1 MHSEGLYFA
10 FSKKNKFFNTSH
22 VFADTS
28 VLSKLPFRD
37 EAMFNKHLVKE
48 NEALREELH
57 ILKQVRDGLRDEMI
71 FLRLNARGEI
81 EAVNEMFEREL
92 GYSSSQVKGHRLFE
106 FVPEIARNTPHFK
119 KLKEAFDKRVHYCGA
134 IEFVRENGE
143 EAWLRGVVE
152 PIFDIKGNIHKFSV
166 NLNDLTRTIAKSKE
180 HEDLVAALHKS
191 NAAIEFDL
199 NGNIQEANDAFLKT
213 VKYKL
218 NDVKGKHHRIFC
230 EPEYANSSEYKSFWE
245 RLARGEF
252 VAGRFER
259 VDAYGNKIW
268 LEATY
273 NPICDSH
280 GRMYKV
286 VKLAT
291 DITEQVAKENAVSSA
306 ADIAYRSSH
315 TTDQIATRG
324 QEVVNALLSE
334 MSSLSQQMD
343 RAKEGINALDA
354 QSQQIATIIGS
365 ISAIAEQTNLLALNA
380 AIEAARAGDQGRG
393 FAVVADEVRQLASR
407 TTEATEEI
415 INVVKHNQALATEAV
430 NLVNVG
436 DEKARS
442 GLNYATEAGE
452 VINQIQDGAKEVVDA
467 VGQFSSRLSH

>member
-1 MHSEGLYFA
+1 
-10 FSKKNKFFNTSH
+10 
-22 VFADTS
+22 
-28 VLSKLPFRD
+28 
-37 EAMFNKHLVKE
+37 MFNKHLVKE

-57 ILKQVRDGLRDEMI
+57 ILKQVREGLREEMI
-71 FLRLNARGEI
+71 FLNLNERGEI
-81 EAVNEMFEREL
+81 KAVNEVFEKEL
-92 GYSSSQVKGHRLFE
+92 GYSLSQVKGHRFFE
-106 FVPEIARNTPHFK
+106 FVPEIARSTPHFK
-119 KLKEAFDKRVHYCGA
+119 KLKDSIEQRVHYWGA
-134 IEFVRENGE
+134 IEFLRENGE

-152 PIFDIKGNIHKFSV
+152 PIFDGKGNIHKFSV
-166 NLNDLTRTIAKSKE
+166 NLNDLTRTIANSKE

-191 NAAIEFDL
+191 NAVIEFDL
-199 NGNIQEANDAFLKT
+199 NGNIQDANETFLKA
-213 VKYKL
+213 VKYSL
-218 NDVKGKHHRIFC
+218 NDVKGQHHRIFC
-230 EPEYANSSEYKSFWE
+230 DTEYANSREYKTFWE
-245 RLARGEF
+245 RLTQGEF

-259 VDAYGNKIW
+259 LDAHGNTIW

-291 DITEQVAKENAVSSA
+291 DITEQVARENAVSSA
-306 ADIAYRSSH
+306 ADIAYRSSN

-324 QEVVNALLSE
+324 KEVISELLSE

-415 INVVKHNQALATEAV
+415 INVVKHNQTLATDAV
-430 NLVNVG
+430 NLVNEG
-436 DEKARS
+436 DEKAQS
-442 GLNYATEAGE
+442 GLNYAREAGE
-452 VINQIQDGAKEVVDA
+452 VIEQIQDGAKEVVDA
-467 VGQFSSRLSH
+467 VGQFSSRLGS

>member
-1 MHSEGLYFA
+1 
-10 FSKKNKFFNTSH
+10 
-22 VFADTS
+22 
-28 VLSKLPFRD
+28 
-37 EAMFNKHLVKE
+37 MFNKHLVKE

-57 ILKQVRDGLRDEMI
+57 ILKQVRDGLREEMI
-71 FLRLNARGEI
+71 FLNLNERGEI
-81 EAVNEMFEREL
+81 EAVNEVFEKEL
-92 GYSSSQVKGHRLFE
+92 GYSLSQVKGHRFFE
-106 FVPEIARNTPHFK
+106 FVPEIARSTPHFK
-119 KLKEAFDKRVHYCGA
+119 KLKDSIEQRVHYWGA
-134 IEFVRENGE
+134 IEFLRENGE

-152 PIFDIKGNIHKFSV
+152 PIFDGKGNIHKFSV
-166 NLNDLTRTIAKSKE
+166 NLNDLTRTIANSKE

-191 NAAIEFDL
+191 NAVIEFDL
-199 NGNIQEANDAFLKT
+199 NGNIQDANEAFLKA
-213 VKYKL
+213 VKYSL
-218 NDVKGKHHRIFC
+218 NDIKGQHHRIFC
-230 EPEYANSSEYKSFWE
+230 DTEYANSREYKTFWE
-245 RLARGEF
+245 RLTQGEF

-259 VDAYGNKIW
+259 LDAHGNTIW

-291 DITEQVAKENAVSSA
+291 DITEQVARENAVSSA
-306 ADIAYRSSH
+306 ADIAYRSSN

-324 QEVVNALLSE
+324 KEVISELLSE

-415 INVVKHNQALATEAV
+415 INVVKHNQTLATDAV
-430 NLVNVG
+430 NLVNEG
-436 DEKARS
+436 DEKAQS
-442 GLNYATEAGE
+442 GLNYAREAGE
-452 VINQIQDGAKEVVDA
+452 VIEQIQDGAKEVVDA
-467 VGQFSSRLSH
+467 VGQFSSRLGS

>member
-1 MHSEGLYFA
+1 
-10 FSKKNKFFNTSH
+10 
-22 VFADTS
+22 
-28 VLSKLPFRD
+28 
-37 EAMFNKHLVKE
+37 MFNRHLIKE

-57 ILKQVRDGLRDEMI
+57 ILKQVRDGLREEMI
-71 FLRLNARGEI
+71 FLRLNERGEI
-81 EAVNEMFEREL
+81 DEVNEMFEKEL
-92 GYSSSQVKGHRLFE
+92 GYTFSQVKGHPFFE
-106 FVPEIARNTPHFK
+106 FVPQIARNTPHFK
-119 KLKEAFDKRVHYCGA
+119 KLKGAIDNRIHYWGA
-134 IEFVRENGE
+134 IEFLRENGE

-152 PIFDIKGNIHKFSV
+152 PIFDSKGRIHKYSV

-199 NGNIQEANDAFLKT
+199 NGIIQDANEAFLQT
-213 VKYKL
+213 VKYNLK
-218 NDVKGKHHRIFC
+218 DIKGKHHRIFC
-230 EPEYANSSEYKSFWE
+230 DTEYANSIEYKQFWD

-259 VDAYGNKIW
+259 FDAHGNSFW

-291 DITEQVAKENAVSSA
+291 DITEQVARENAISTA
-306 ADIAYRSSH
+306 ADIAYRSSNN
-315 TTDQIATRG
+315 TDQIASRG
-324 QEVVNALLSE
+324 TEVIKELLSE

-365 ISAIAEQTNLLALNA
+365 ISSIAEQTNLLALNA

-415 INVVKHNQALATEAV
+415 INVVKHNQSLASDAV
-430 NLVNVG
+430 NLVNEG
-436 DEKARS
+436 DEKAQS
-442 GLNYATEAGE
+442 GLNYAREAGE
-452 VINQIQDGAKEVVDA
+452 VIEQIQDGAKEVVDA
-467 VGQFSSRLSH
+467 VGQFSNQLST

>member
-1 MHSEGLYFA
+1 
-10 FSKKNKFFNTSH
+10 
-22 VFADTS
+22 
-28 VLSKLPFRD
+28 
-37 EAMFNKHLVKE
+37 
-48 NEALREELH
+48 
-57 ILKQVRDGLRDEMI
+57 MI
-71 FLRLNARGEI
+71 FLRLNERGEI
-81 EAVNEMFEREL
+81 DDVNEMFQREL
-92 GYSSSQVKGHRLFE
+92 GYSLSQVKGHRFFE
-106 FVPEIARNTPHFK
+106 FVPEIARNTPHYK
-119 KLKEAFDKRVHYCGA
+119 KLKKSIEQRVHYWGA

-152 PIFDIKGNIHKFSV
+152 PIFDINGNIHKFSV

-199 NGNIQEANDAFLKT
+199 NGNIQDANEAFLKT
-213 VKYKL
+213 VKYSL
-218 NDVKGKHHRIFC
+218 NDIKGKHHRIFC
-230 EPEYANSSEYKSFWE
+230 DTEYANSREYKLFWE
-245 RLARGEF
+245 RLAQGEF

-259 VDAYGNKIW
+259 FDANGNSIW

-291 DITEQVAKENAVSSA
+291 DITEQVARESAVSSA
-306 ADIAYRSSH
+306 ADIAYRSSN
-315 TTDQIATRG
+315 TTDQIASRG
-324 QEVVNALLSE
+324 KDVISELLSE

-415 INVVKHNQALATEAV
+415 INVVKHNQTLATDAV
-430 NLVNVG
+430 NLVNEG
-436 DEKARS
+436 DEKAQS
-442 GLNYATEAGE
+442 GLNYAREAGE
-452 VINQIQDGAKEVVDA
+452 VIEQIQDGAKEVVDA
-467 VGQFSSRLSH
+467 VGQFTSRLGN

>member
-1 MHSEGLYFA
+1 
-10 FSKKNKFFNTSH
+10 
-22 VFADTS
+22 
-28 VLSKLPFRD
+28 
-37 EAMFNKHLVKE
+37 MFNKHLVKE

-57 ILKQVRDGLRDEMI
+57 ILKQVRDGLREEMI
-71 FLRLNARGEI
+71 FLNLNERGEI
-81 EAVNEMFEREL
+81 EAVNEMFEKEL
-92 GYSSSQVKGHRLFE
+92 GYSLSQVKGHRFFE

-119 KLKEAFDKRVHYCGA
+119 KLKDSIEQRVHYWGA
-134 IEFVRENGE
+134 IEFLRENGE

-152 PIFDIKGNIHKFSV
+152 PIFDGKGNIHKFSV
-166 NLNDLTRTIAKSKE
+166 NLNDLTRTIANSKE

-199 NGNIQEANDAFLKT
+199 NGNIQDANEAFLKT
-213 VKYKL
+213 VKYSL
-218 NDVKGKHHRIFC
+218 NDIKGQHHRIFC
-230 EPEYANSSEYKSFWE
+230 DTEYANSREYKTFWE
-245 RLARGEF
+245 RLAQGEF

-259 VDAYGNKIW
+259 FDAHGNTIW

-291 DITEQVAKENAVSSA
+291 DITEQVARENAVSSA
-306 ADIAYRSSH
+306 ADI
-315 TTDQIATRG
+315 
-324 QEVVNALLSE
+324 SE

-415 INVVKHNQALATEAV
+415 INVVKHNQTLATDAV
-430 NLVNVG
+430 NLVNEG
-436 DEKARS
+436 DEKAQS
-442 GLNYATEAGE
+442 GLNYAREAGE
-452 VINQIQDGAKEVVDA
+452 VIEQIQDGAKEVVDA
-467 VGQFSSRLSH
+467 VGQFSSRLGS

>member
-1 MHSEGLYFA
+1 
-10 FSKKNKFFNTSH
+10 
-22 VFADTS
+22 
-28 VLSKLPFRD
+28 
-37 EAMFNKHLVKE
+37 MFNKHLVKE
-48 NEALREELH
+48 NEALREELY
-57 ILKQVRDGLRDEMI
+57 ILKQVREGLREEMI
-71 FLRLNARGEI
+71 FLNLNERGEI
-81 EAVNEMFEREL
+81 KAVNEVFEKEL
-92 GYSSSQVKGHRLFE
+92 GYSLSQVKGHRFFE
-106 FVPEIARNTPHFK
+106 FVPEIARSTPHFK
-119 KLKEAFDKRVHYCGA
+119 KLKDSIEQRVHYWGA
-134 IEFVRENGE
+134 IEFLRENGE
-143 EAWLRGVVE
+143 EAWLRGIVE
-152 PIFDIKGNIHKFSV
+152 PIFDGKGNIHKFSV
-166 NLNDLTRTIAKSKE
+166 NLNDLTRTIANSKE

-191 NAAIEFDL
+191 NAVIEFDL
-199 NGNIQEANDAFLKT
+199 NGNIQDANEAFLKA
-213 VKYKL
+213 VKYRL
-218 NDVKGKHHRIFC
+218 NDIKGQHHRIFC
-230 EPEYANSSEYKSFWE
+230 DTEYANSREYKTFWE
-245 RLARGEF
+245 RLTQGEF

-259 VDAYGNKIW
+259 LDAHGNTIW

-291 DITEQVAKENAVSSA
+291 DITEQVARENAVSSA
-306 ADIAYRSSH
+306 ADIAYRSSN

-324 QEVVNALLSE
+324 KEVISELLSE

-415 INVVKHNQALATEAV
+415 INVVKHNQTLATDAV
-430 NLVNVG
+430 NLVNEG
-436 DEKARS
+436 DEKAQS
-442 GLNYATEAGE
+442 GLNYAREAGE
-452 VINQIQDGAKEVVDA
+452 VIEQIQDGAKEVVDA
-467 VGQFSSRLSH
+467 VGQFSSRLGS

>member
-1 MHSEGLYFA
+1 
-10 FSKKNKFFNTSH
+10 
-22 VFADTS
+22 
-28 VLSKLPFRD
+28 
-37 EAMFNKHLVKE
+37 MFNKHLVKE
-48 NEALREELH
+48 NEALREELY
-57 ILKQVRDGLRDEMI
+57 ILKQVREGLREEMI
-71 FLRLNARGEI
+71 FLNLNERGEI
-81 EAVNEMFEREL
+81 KAVNEVFEKEL
-92 GYSSSQVKGHRLFE
+92 GYSLSQVKGHRFFE
-106 FVPEIARNTPHFK
+106 FVPEIARSTPHFK
-119 KLKEAFDKRVHYCGA
+119 KLKDSIEQRVHYWGA
-134 IEFVRENGE
+134 IEFLRENGE

-152 PIFDIKGNIHKFSV
+152 PIFDGKGNIHKFSV
-166 NLNDLTRTIAKSKE
+166 NLNDLTRTIANSKE

-191 NAAIEFDL
+191 NAVIEFDL
-199 NGNIQEANDAFLKT
+199 NGNIQDANEAFLKA
-213 VKYKL
+213 VKYSL
-218 NDVKGKHHRIFC
+218 NDIKGQHHRIFC
-230 EPEYANSSEYKSFWE
+230 DTEYANSREYKTFWE
-245 RLARGEF
+245 RLTQGEF

-259 VDAYGNKIW
+259 LDAHGNTIW

-291 DITEQVAKENAVSSA
+291 DITEQVARENAVSSA
-306 ADIAYRSSH
+306 ADIAYRSSN

-324 QEVVNALLSE
+324 KEVISELLSE

-415 INVVKHNQALATEAV
+415 INVVKHNQTLATDAV
-430 NLVNVG
+430 NLVNEG
-436 DEKARS
+436 DEKAQS
-442 GLNYATEAGE
+442 GLNYAREAGE
-452 VINQIQDGAKEVVDA
+452 VIEQIQDGAKEVVDA
-467 VGQFSSRLSH
+467 VGQFSSRLGS

>member
-1 MHSEGLYFA
+1 
-10 FSKKNKFFNTSH
+10 
-22 VFADTS
+22 
-28 VLSKLPFRD
+28 
-37 EAMFNKHLVKE
+37 MFNKHLVKE
-48 NEALREELH
+48 NEALREELY
-57 ILKQVRDGLRDEMI
+57 ILKQVREGLREEMI
-71 FLRLNARGEI
+71 FLNLNERGEI
-81 EAVNEMFEREL
+81 KAVNEVFEKEL
-92 GYSSSQVKGHRLFE
+92 GYSLSQVKGHRFFE
-106 FVPEIARNTPHFK
+106 FVPEIARSTPHFK
-119 KLKEAFDKRVHYCGA
+119 KLKDSIEQRVHYWGA
-134 IEFVRENGE
+134 IEFLRENGE
-143 EAWLRGVVE
+143 EAWLRGIVE
-152 PIFDIKGNIHKFSV
+152 PIFDGKGNIHKFSV
-166 NLNDLTRTIAKSKE
+166 NLNDLTRTIANSKE

-191 NAAIEFDL
+191 NAVIEFDL
-199 NGNIQEANDAFLKT
+199 NGNIQDANEAFLKA
-213 VKYKL
+213 VKYRL
-218 NDVKGKHHRIFC
+218 NDIKGQHHRIFC
-230 EPEYANSSEYKSFWE
+230 DTEYANSREYKTFWE
-245 RLARGEF
+245 RLTQGEF

-259 VDAYGNKIW
+259 LDAHGNTIW

-291 DITEQVAKENAVSSA
+291 DITEQVARENAVSSA
-306 ADIAYRSSH
+306 ADIAYRSSN

-324 QEVVNALLSE
+324 KEVISELLSE

-415 INVVKHNQALATEAV
+415 INVVKHNQTLATDAV
-430 NLVNVG
+430 NLVNEG
-436 DEKARS
+436 DEKAQS
-442 GLNYATEAGE
+442 GLNYAREAGE
-452 VINQIQDGAKEVVDA
+452 VIEQIQYGAKEVVDA
-467 VGQFSSRLSH
+467 VGQFSSRLGS

>member
-1 MHSEGLYFA
+1 
-10 FSKKNKFFNTSH
+10 
-22 VFADTS
+22 
-28 VLSKLPFRD
+28 
-37 EAMFNKHLVKE
+37 MFNRHLIKE

-57 ILKQVRDGLRDEMI
+57 ILKQVRDGLREEMI
-71 FLRLNARGEI
+71 FLRLNERGEI
-81 EAVNEMFEREL
+81 DEVNEMFEKEL
-92 GYSSSQVKGHRLFE
+92 GYTFSQVKGHPFFE
-106 FVPEIARNTPHFK
+106 FVPQIARNTPHFK
-119 KLKEAFDKRVHYCGA
+119 KLKGAIDNRLHYWGA
-134 IEFVRENGE
+134 IEFLRENGE

-152 PIFDIKGNIHKFSV
+152 PIFNSSGRIHKYSV

-199 NGNIQEANDAFLKT
+199 NGIIQDANEAFLQT
-213 VKYKL
+213 VKYNLK
-218 NDVKGKHHRIFC
+218 DIKGKHHRIFC
-230 EPEYANSSEYKSFWE
+230 DTEYANSIEYKQFWD

-259 VDAYGNKIW
+259 FDAHGNSVW

-291 DITEQVAKENAVSSA
+291 DITEQVARENAISTA
-306 ADIAYRSSH
+306 ADIAFRSSNN
-315 TTDQIATRG
+315 TDQIALRG
-324 QEVVNALLSE
+324 TEVIKELLSE
-334 MSSLSQQMD
+334 MSSLSHQMD

-415 INVVKHNQALATEAV
+415 INVVKHNQSLASDAV
-430 NLVNVG
+430 NLVNEG
-436 DEKARS
+436 DEKAQS
-442 GLNYATEAGE
+442 GLNYAKEAGE
-452 VINQIQDGAKEVVDA
+452 VIEQIQDGAKEVVDA
-467 VGQFSSRLSH
+467 VGQFSSQLST

>member
-1 MHSEGLYFA
+1 
-10 FSKKNKFFNTSH
+10 
-22 VFADTS
+22 
-28 VLSKLPFRD
+28 
-37 EAMFNKHLVKE
+37 MFNKHLVKE

-57 ILKQVRDGLRDEMI
+57 ILKQVRDGLREEMI
-71 FLRLNARGEI
+71 FLNLNERGEI
-81 EAVNEMFEREL
+81 EAVNEMFEKEL
-92 GYSSSQVKGHRLFE
+92 GYSLSQVKGHRFFE
-106 FVPEIARNTPHFK
+106 FVPEIARSTPHFK
-119 KLKEAFDKRVHYCGA
+119 KLKDSIEQRVHYWGA
-134 IEFVRENGE
+134 IEFLRENGE

-152 PIFDIKGNIHKFSV
+152 PIFDGKGNIHKFSV
-166 NLNDLTRTIAKSKE
+166 NLNDLTRTIANSKE

-191 NAAIEFDL
+191 NAVIEFDL
-199 NGNIQEANDAFLKT
+199 NGDIQDANEAFLKA
-213 VKYKL
+213 VKYSL
-218 NDVKGKHHRIFC
+218 NDIKGQHHRIFC
-230 EPEYANSSEYKSFWE
+230 DTEYANSREYKTFWE
-245 RLARGEF
+245 RLAQGEF

-259 VDAYGNKIW
+259 FDAHGNTIW

-291 DITEQVAKENAVSSA
+291 DITEQVARENAVSSA
-306 ADIAYRSSH
+306 ADIAYRSSN

-324 QEVVNALLSE
+324 KEVISELLSE

-415 INVVKHNQALATEAV
+415 INVVKHNQTLATDAV
-430 NLVNVG
+430 NLVNEG
-436 DEKARS
+436 DEKAQS
-442 GLNYATEAGE
+442 GLNYAREAGE
-452 VINQIQDGAKEVVDA
+452 VIEQIQDGAKEVVDA
-467 VGQFSSRLSH
+467 VGQFSSRLGS

>member
-1 MHSEGLYFA
+1 
-10 FSKKNKFFNTSH
+10 
-22 VFADTS
+22 
-28 VLSKLPFRD
+28 
-37 EAMFNKHLVKE
+37 
-48 NEALREELH
+48 
-57 ILKQVRDGLRDEMI
+57 
-71 FLRLNARGEI
+71 
-81 EAVNEMFEREL
+81 
-92 GYSSSQVKGHRLFE
+92 
-106 FVPEIARNTPHFK
+106 
-119 KLKEAFDKRVHYCGA
+119 
-134 IEFVRENGE
+134 
-143 EAWLRGVVE
+143 
-152 PIFDIKGNIHKFSV
+152 
-166 NLNDLTRTIAKSKE
+166 
-180 HEDLVAALHKS
+180 
-191 NAAIEFDL
+191 
-199 NGNIQEANDAFLKT
+199 
-213 VKYKL
+213 
-218 NDVKGKHHRIFC
+218 
-230 EPEYANSSEYKSFWE
+230 
-245 RLARGEF
+245 
-252 VAGRFER
+252 
-259 VDAYGNKIW
+259 
-268 LEATY
+268 
-273 NPICDSH
+273 
-280 GRMYKV
+280 MYKV

-415 INVVKHNQALATEAV
+415 INVVKHNQALAIEAV

>member
-1 MHSEGLYFA
+1 
-10 FSKKNKFFNTSH
+10 
-22 VFADTS
+22 
-28 VLSKLPFRD
+28 
-37 EAMFNKHLVKE
+37 MFNKHLVKE

-57 ILKQVRDGLRDEMI
+57 ILKQVRDGLREEMI
-71 FLRLNARGEI
+71 FLNLNERGEI
-81 EAVNEMFEREL
+81 EAVNEVFEKEL
-92 GYSSSQVKGHRLFE
+92 GYSLSQVKGHRFFE

-119 KLKEAFDKRVHYCGA
+119 KLKDSIEQRVHYWGA
-134 IEFVRENGE
+134 IEFLRENGE

-152 PIFDIKGNIHKFSV
+152 PIFDGKGNIHKFSV
-166 NLNDLTRTIAKSKE
+166 NLNDLTRTIANSKE

-191 NAAIEFDL
+191 NAVIEFDL
-199 NGNIQEANDAFLKT
+199 NGNIQDANEAFLKA
-213 VKYKL
+213 VKYSL
-218 NDVKGKHHRIFC
+218 NDIKGQHHRIFC
-230 EPEYANSSEYKSFWE
+230 DTEYANSREYKTFWE
-245 RLARGEF
+245 RLTQGGF

-259 VDAYGNKIW
+259 LDAHGNTIW

-291 DITEQVAKENAVSSA
+291 DITEQVARENAVSSA
-306 ADIAYRSSH
+306 ADIAYRSSN

-324 QEVVNALLSE
+324 KEVISELLSE

-415 INVVKHNQALATEAV
+415 INVVKHNQTLATDAV
-430 NLVNVG
+430 NLVNEG
-436 DEKARS
+436 DEKAQS
-442 GLNYATEAGE
+442 GLNYAREAGE
-452 VINQIQDGAKEVVDA
+452 VIEQIQDGAKEVVDA
-467 VGQFSSRLSH
+467 VGQFSSRLGS